1 MMSRGNIMKLI
12 MRLRRFRRDDG
23 GMALVEFAM
32 VLPVMV
38 LLYLGGVAVTQGV
51 MTNRKVVLLN
61 HAIGDMISQDTE
73 ITSDDATKTFGA
85 AAAILAPYSSSSA
98 ILSMRVSSVKI
109 SASSTACVEWS
120 TSPTAGYARAAKSDV
135 TSIVPSE
142 LRTANTWLIMPETKY
157 AYTPIVGV
165 DITGTINMQK
175 ILFLRPRV
183 SSRVT
188 ATYLQSNLSA
198 CS

>member
-1 MMSRGNIMKLI
+1 MQRAQSNVLKRL
-12 MRLRRFRRDDG
+12 LRRFRRDSE

-61 HAIGDMISQDTE
+61 HAIGDIVAQDTD
-73 ITSDDATKTFGA
+73 ITAAEVTPIFDA
-85 AAAILAPYSSSSA
+85 AATVMAPYSASSTV
-98 ILSMRVSSVKI
+98 LKMRVSSVRI
-109 SASSTACVEWS
+109 SATGAACVEWS
-120 TSPTAGYARAAKSDV
+120 LSPTAGWARTQKTDV
-135 TSIVPSE
+135 TSVVPSE
-142 LRTANTWLIMPETKY
+142 VRVASTWLIMAESTY

-165 DITGTINMQK
+165 DLTGTIDMQK
-175 ILFLRPRV
+175 IQFLRPRA
-183 SSRVT
+183 SSRIT
-188 ATYLQSNLSA
+188 ATFTQPDLNA

>member
-1 MMSRGNIMKLI
+1 MMSRGKIMKLV

-61 HAIGDMISQDTE
+61 HAIGDMISQVTDLTA
-73 ITSDDATKTFGA
+73 DDATKTFGA
-85 AAAILAPYSSSSA
+85 AAAVMAPYSTSSS

-109 SASSTACVEWS
+109 SASGTACVEWS
-120 TSPTAGYARAAKSDV
+120 VSPTSGYARAAKSDV
-135 TSIVPSE
+135 TSVVPSE
-142 LRTANTWLIMPETKY
+142 LRVANTWLIMPETKY

-175 ILFLRPRV
+175 ILFLRSRL
-183 SSRVT
+183 SSRVR
-188 ATYLQSNLSA
+188 ASYLQTDLNA
-198 CS
+198 CT

>member
-1 MMSRGNIMKLI
+1 MKLI

-61 HAIGDMISQDTE
+61 HAMGDMVSQVTDLTAA
-73 ITSDDATKTFGA
+73 DATKTFGA

-109 SASSTACVEWS
+109 SATGAACVEWS
-120 TSPTAGYARAAKSDV
+120 TSPNSGYARAAKSDV

-142 LRTANTWLIMPETKY
+142 LRVANTWLIMPESTY

-175 ILFLRPRV
+175 TLFLRPRA

-198 CS
+198 CT

>member
-1 MMSRGNIMKLI
+1 MNLI

-61 HAIGDMISQDTE
+61 HAIGDMIAQDTD
-73 ITSDDATKTFGA
+73 ISASDATTTFSA
-85 AAAILAPYSSSSA
+85 ASAIMAPYSSSAS

-109 SASSTACVEWS
+109 SAAGNACVEWS
-120 TSPTAGYARAAKSDV
+120 VSPTSGFARAAQSDV
-135 TSIVPSE
+135 TSVVPSQ
-142 LRTANTWLIMPETKY
+142 LRVASTWLIMPETQY
-157 AYTPIVGV
+157 QYTPIVGV
-165 DITGTINMQK
+165 DITGTINMSK
-175 ILFLRPRV
+175 ILFLRARA

-188 ATYLQSNLSA
+188 ATYLQSDLNA
-198 CS
+198 CT

>member
-1 MMSRGNIMKLI
+1 MMSRGKIMKLI

-32 VLPVMV
+32 VLPVMM

-61 HAIGDMISQDTE
+61 HAIGDMITQVTDL
-73 ITSDDATKTFGA
+73 TSDSATKTFGA

-109 SASSTACVEWS
+109 SASGAACVEWS
-120 TSPTAGYARAAKSDV
+120 TSPTSGFARAAKSDV
-135 TSIVPSE
+135 TSVVPSE
-142 LRTANTWLIMPETKY
+142 LRTANTWLIMPETQYK
-157 AYTPIVGV
+157 YTPIVGV

-175 ILFLRPRV
+175 TLFLRPRV

-188 ATYLQSNLSA
+188 ATYLQNNLSA